1 MGKKDVKRPM
11 GLPGPGGDEGA
22 GEPAAEASPAGS
34 VGLSSLELPLTVKE
48 VCRLTGVTARQLQHY
63 DDIGLL
69 CPARSGEG
77 VANNRKLYG
86 VEDIERLKRILV
98 LQEYGLGLKE
108 VGDVLAGGEGK
119 LLEALE
125 GRLRALRR
133 EENRLKNLIVFARFA
148 QVVDDDDVCE
158 ALVNGA
164 YEIDDFAEPM
174 MLTPAYEVT
183 CEAARARS
191 EEEWDA
197 MWDEF
202 VAIVGD
208 YVLPEGNTA
217 FCDHERTVERLCA
230 WWGRYNAP
238 LDDRGLL
245 GLWLML
251 TEDVTAP
258 AIAEVVG
265 GDETPGFL
273 QADLF
278 FVWAKRTLKEL
289 VGPVERL
296 VEAEVEGDE
305 GAVEERERM
314 LLGLFCRATGAD
326 EIAKVVDEED
336 LSPFLVDLCEGLLG
350 YLDGLLDSPEL
361 MAYVDPEGEVALS
374 REALSRA
381 EGAITRAARR
391 MAAPKGEELPRS

>member
-1 MGKKDVKRPM
+1 MGKKGRGGQLDAMGSEVIEDSEEPMVETTPFRPV
-11 GLPGPGGDEGA
+11 E
-22 GEPAAEASPAGS
+22 
-34 VGLSSLELPLTVKE
+34 LSSLEFPLTVKE

-77 VANNRKLYG
+77 VANNRKLYQA
-86 VEDIERLKRILV
+86 EDIERLKRILV

-108 VGDVLAGGEGK
+108 VGGVLDGGEGK

-125 GRLRALRR
+125 GQLRALRM

-148 QVVDDDDVCE
+148 QVIDDDDVCE

-174 MLTPAYEVT
+174 MLTPAYEAT
-183 CEAARARS
+183 CEAAQARS

-202 VAIVGD
+202 AAIVGD

-230 WWGRYNAP
+230 WWGCYNAP

-251 TEDVTAP
+251 TEDVVAP
-258 AIAEVVG
+258 AIAEAVG

-273 QADLF
+273 QADIF

-296 VEAEVEGDE
+296 VEAEAAGDE
-305 GAVEERERM
+305 GAARERERE
-314 LLGLFCRATGAD
+314 LLEFFCRATGAD
-326 EIAKVVDEED
+326 EISKVVDEGD

-361 MAYVDPEGEVALS
+361 MAYVDPEGEVVLS

-381 EGAITRAARR
+381 EGAITHAARR
-391 MAAPKGEELPRS
+391 MAVREGDDLPRS